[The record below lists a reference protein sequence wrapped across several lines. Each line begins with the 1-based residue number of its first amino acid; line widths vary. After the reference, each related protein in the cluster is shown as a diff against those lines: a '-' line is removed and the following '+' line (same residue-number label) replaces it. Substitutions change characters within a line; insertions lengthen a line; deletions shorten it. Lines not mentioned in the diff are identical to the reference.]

1 MAGKL
6 MCQGNNM
13 MLMGVTG
20 EPPNQTQNNA
30 QHYQMLAIMQTILFI
45 VTSFGSSIQHL
56 SPAGP
61 TTI

>member
-1 MAGKL
+1 
-6 MCQGNNM
+6 M

-30 QHYQMLAIMQTILFI
+30 QHYQMLAMQTILFI

-56 SPAGP
+56 SPAAP